1 MIHGLRNK
9 GLSDAELEIMK
20 VVWTNEPPVTTTNL
34 MVIRMAGTFIFSA
47 FVADLVLRATGAI

>member
-1 MIHGLRNK
+1 MEKIKRLA
-9 GLSDAELEIMK
+9 DAEFEIMK